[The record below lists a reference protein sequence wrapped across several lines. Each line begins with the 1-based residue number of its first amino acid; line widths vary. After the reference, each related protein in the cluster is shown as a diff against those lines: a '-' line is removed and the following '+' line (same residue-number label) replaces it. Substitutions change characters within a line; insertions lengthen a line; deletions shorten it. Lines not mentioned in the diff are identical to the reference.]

1 MEPVSKATRNG
12 ERRPRRQMLQ
22 LRRQL
27 LQLLTVAAGAALLSF
42 SLLLGPSAEV
52 LAVAAEA
59 VLVSAK
65 AERLLNEEVD
75 PSDGTWVAR
84 HGFTHEAAKKKL
96 REATDDMQRQREK
109 QRRLDED
116 HVLTPEKEPRPL
128 STQEQRWNLDFR
140 RKISNDA
147 VGAARSGEPASAA
160 AAAAASAGPEVGSP
174 SVTKGPDPNEA
185 WAQRLWS
192 QCSTQDTDAA
202 RYQNV
207 AWGRAGAWAQR
218 SLPQRGTE
226 DTGETWVKQATTP
239 AVAAASSGEP
249 ESPRT
254 VSDPDK
260 ASYPDEARGPDEAL
274 NPIHVPLPS

>member
-84 HGFTHEAAKKKL
+84 HGFTLEAAKKKL

-116 HVLTPEKEPRPL
+116 HVLAPEKEPHPL
-128 STQEQRWNLDFR
+128 NTQEQRWNLDFR

-147 VGAARSGEPASAA
+147 VGAAYKMWSPQPLGSDDFRLSAEMGTGAVLKALASSTAALAIESKVAIGRSGSWLNLSRSHNLP
-160 AAAAASAGPEVGSP
+160 GPF
-174 SVTKGPDPNEA
+174 
-185 WAQRLWS
+185 
-192 QCSTQDTDAA
+192 
-202 RYQNV
+202 
-207 AWGRAGAWAQR
+207 
-218 SLPQRGTE
+218 QRGR
-226 DTGETWVKQATTP
+226 V
-239 AVAAASSGEP
+239 VSSFDIRRRW
-249 ESPRT
+249 RT
-254 VSDPDK
+254 VK
-260 ASYPDEARGPDEAL
+260 G
-274 NPIHVPLPS
+274 